1 MAWPKRGLFMLRVHQ
16 TTPSSTEWERER
28 KRTGALICRNVYKN
42 AMGSHSILLSPIN
55 GLENGR
61 KN

>member
-1 MAWPKRGLFMLRVHQ
+1 MLCVHQ
-16 TTPSSTEWERER
+16 TTPGSTEWERER
-28 KRTGALICRNVYKN
+28 ERTGALICRNVYKN